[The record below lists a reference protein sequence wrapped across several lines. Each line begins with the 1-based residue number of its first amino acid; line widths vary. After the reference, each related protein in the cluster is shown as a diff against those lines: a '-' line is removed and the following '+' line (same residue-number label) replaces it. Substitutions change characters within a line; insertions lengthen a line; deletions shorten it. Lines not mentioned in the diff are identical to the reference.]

1 MFRNIGW
8 AAFLASVIG
17 LVVFAASGPTSA
29 NGGRPIYG
37 CFSPQNAAVI
47 GRLGADD
54 PSVRYGFET
63 GECLALPA
71 GVPASE
77 VERQGALWRFR
88 VFGAKPHLY
97 AADWAA
103 GFAPATTPVPP
114 GFERYL
120 PVTANLLGIGRTYA
134 QCSDESDK
142 LEARFEDLR
151 RRWKA
156 YQARSNPQPGNSTP
170 VHTIYVGDEG
180 PRMINEEQD
189 LRRQAEALERRC
201 GAVSSVEVDDDF
213 VAFAR
218 TAGRG

>member
-8 AAFLASVIG
+8 AAFLASSIG
-17 LVVFAASGPTSA
+17 LVVASSAPTSA

-37 CFSPQNAAVI
+37 CFSPQNAAAI

-71 GVPASE
+71 GVPISD
-77 VERQGALWRFR
+77 VQNQGGLWRFR
-88 VFGAKPHLY
+88 ALGAKPHLY

-103 GFAPATTPVPP
+103 GFTPSATPIPP

-120 PVTANLLGIGRTYA
+120 PVTAKLLGIGRTYA
-134 QCSDESDK
+134 QCYDEAER
-142 LEARFEDLR
+142 LNERYADLQ
-151 RRWKA
+151 RRWNA
-156 YQARSNPQPGNSTP
+156 YWSRSNPQPAGSTP
-170 VHTIYVGDEG
+170 VVRIFVGDEG
-180 PRMINEEQD
+180 PKLMREDQD
-189 LRRQAEALERRC
+189 LRRQAAALETRC
-201 GAVSSVEVDDDF
+201 SAVSAIEVDDDF

-218 TAGRG
+218 SAGRA

>member
-8 AAFLASVIG
+8 AAFLASVIS
-17 LVVFAASGPTSA
+17 LVAFGSGSTSA

-54 PSVRYGFET
+54 ASVRYGFET

-71 GVPASE
+71 GVPVSD

-88 VFGAKPHLY
+88 VFGAKPYLY

-103 GFAPATTPVPP
+103 GFTPATTPIPP

-120 PVTANLLGIGRTYA
+120 PVTANLLGLGRTYA
-134 QCSDESDK
+134 QCSDESDR
-142 LEARFEDLR
+142 LEARFQDLK
-151 RRWKA
+151 RRWQA
-156 YQARSNPQPGNSTP
+156 YLARSNPQPGNSTP
-170 VHTIYVGDEG
+170 VVTIYVGEEG
-180 PRMINEEQD
+180 PRMIAEEQD
-189 LRRQAEALERRC
+189 LRRQAAALERRC
-201 GAVSSVEVDDDF
+201 SAVSSVEVDDDF
-213 VAFAR
+213 VAFAK
-218 TAGRG
+218 TAARG